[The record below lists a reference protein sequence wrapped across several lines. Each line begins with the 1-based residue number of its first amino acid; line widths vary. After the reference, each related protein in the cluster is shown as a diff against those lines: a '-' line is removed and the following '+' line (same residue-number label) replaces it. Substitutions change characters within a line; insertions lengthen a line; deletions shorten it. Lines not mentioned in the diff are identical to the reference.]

1 MRHAQAARYQMIIM
15 FLLAAT
21 TGLGTTSA
29 VYAATATIV
38 DEEHRLRLERL
49 TPRAAR
55 GSRAREAI
63 SAKWSSVRALH
74 PQAAPPV

>member
-1 MRHAQAARYQMIIM
+1 MIIM

-38 DEEHRLRLERL
+38 DVEHRIRLERL
-49 TPRAAR
+49 TPRSSR
-55 GSRAREAI
+55 GTSLFAHWATVRI
-63 SAKWSSVRALH
+63 STLKADKD
-74 PQAAPPV
+74 